1 MFEKRVLY
9 IIVLLLSFFGSEGQS
24 QNRMPDA
31 ARGIGMRQSASS
43 EKAAEPDTVRQ
54 GSAWTLTFPLGN
66 HVESVI
72 DTLAYNY
79 QRSAIPAM
87 VTDAYATTGNIG
99 AEGLNLIYFDRPQK
113 STFFFKD
120 ALKAWIPTFEKQKFY
135 NMYVPTTIMQ
145 YGFAGNKQTHQDRLK
160 VDFAG
165 NVNRRIG
172 IGGTLDYIYSKG
184 SYESQAT
191 KDFSF
196 GLSTY
201 YLGDRYELQA
211 FYNHYNFLNKEN
223 GGITDDLYI
232 SPTLRSCKA
241 E

>member
-1 MFEKRVLY
+1 
-9 IIVLLLSFFGSEGQS
+9 
-24 QNRMPDA
+24 
-31 ARGIGMRQSASS
+31 
-43 EKAAEPDTVRQ
+43 
-54 GSAWTLTFPLGN
+54 
-66 HVESVI
+66 
-72 DTLAYNY
+72 
-79 QRSAIPAM
+79 
-87 VTDAYATTGNIG
+87 
-99 AEGLNLIYFDRPQK
+99 
-113 STFFFKD
+113 
-120 ALKAWIPTFEKQKFY
+120 
-135 NMYVPTTIMQ
+135 MYVPTTIMQ

-201 YLGDRYELQA
+201 YLGDRYESQA

-223 GGITDDLYI
+223 GGITGRPIYHR
-232 SPTLRSCKA
+232 PCAAARRS
-241 E
+241 EQDWFQEHSHPS